1 MYVCECACGCVSRKE
16 AGGRSGV
23 PAVGLKLQTLVQQLQ
38 AAYQMTTTGKFNDAV
53 DKFRSILLSVPLL
66 VVESKQE
73 IAEVCGGG
81 LCVGGMW
88 GVGWGC
94 VCVGGGVGLCVCGG
108 GGCVWGGVV
117 CGVGGVVCGGL
128 GCVCG
133 GGVVVCVWGG
143 ACRCLVLGVIVF
155 WWVWM
160 CGWACISGVCVVDEC
175 MGKRGECVWR
185 GDGVINNKGL

>member
-1 MYVCECACGCVSRKE
+1 MGLKLQTLVHCLCLKTAHENTVYVCECACGCVSRKE

-81 LCVGGMW
+81 LYGGGGCGGWGGVVCVW
-88 GVGWGC
+88 GVAWGC
-94 VCVGGGVGLCVCGG
+94 VCVGGVVCGVGLCVG
-108 GGCVWGGVV
+108 WGGLCVGGWVV
-117 CGVGGVVCGGL
+117 CV
-128 GCVCG
+128 G
-133 GGVVVCVWGG
+133 GGVCVGG
-143 ACRCLVLGVIVF
+143 CMQVSCLGGNCVLVGLDV
-155 WWVWM
+155 WVGM
-160 CGWACISGVCVVDEC
+160 H
-175 MGKRGECVWR
+175 
-185 GDGVINNKGL
+185 